1 MTQIAHLKEK
11 VDNMEQQ
18 SKEGEVQKRE
28 EGAGLRMDGESPL
41 DPVQEEDG
49 YYSELVGEE
58 VQ

>member
-1 MTQIAHLKEK
+1 
-11 VDNMEQQ
+11 MERQ
-18 SKEGEVQKRE
+18 SKEVEAQKRE

-49 YYSELVGEE
+49 YYSELVEEE